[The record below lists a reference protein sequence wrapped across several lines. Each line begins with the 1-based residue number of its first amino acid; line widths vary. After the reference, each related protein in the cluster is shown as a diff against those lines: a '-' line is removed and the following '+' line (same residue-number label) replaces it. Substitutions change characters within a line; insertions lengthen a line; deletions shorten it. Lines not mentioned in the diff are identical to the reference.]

1 MTDRKGSFKKKDE
14 SFDETE
20 EKVSEYL
27 EFIKKVTE
35 TPVDTQNIQN
45 NEPIDYIRP
54 SDREPTDLKFILQDE
69 KTHAIKIAL
78 LGDGGVGKTSIRKN
92 YLGEAFS
99 SEYLLTLGA
108 DFAMKT
114 TQYESKSIKFQ
125 IWDLSGQ
132 LRFSQVR
139 QGYYN
144 GCFGGILIFDR
155 TRPETLENTMNWLT
169 ELWKN
174 SGKGPV
180 PFLILG
186 NKSDLEPGNNELDKK
201 ARLWAKTFSEETENL
216 KGFSVSYLQ
225 TSAKTGHNIEQAFN
239 LLAKQIFAWIDFQ
252 G

>member
-1 MTDRKGSFKKKDE
+1 MTPPNKKKPPSD
-14 SFDETE
+14 
-20 EKVSEYL
+20 EKVKDYL
-27 EFIKKVTE
+27 EFIKKVSE
-35 TPVDTQNIQN
+35 TPVSTEDITSVDNG
-45 NEPIDYIRP
+45 YTRP
-54 SDREPTDLKFILQDE
+54 ADRDPADLKFQVPDE
-69 KTHAIKIAL
+69 QTHAIKIAL
-78 LGDGGVGKTSIRKN
+78 LGDGAVGKTSLRKS

-114 TQYESKSIKFQ
+114 TKFEDKNIKFQ

-155 TRPETLENTMNWLT
+155 TRPETLENTMHWLT

-186 NKSDLEPGNNELDKK
+186 NKSDLVDKNNKLDKK
-201 ARLWAKTFSEETENL
+201 AHLWAKTFTEETKDL
-216 KGFSVSYLQ
+216 KGFEVSYLQ
-225 TSAKTGHNIEQAFN
+225 TSAKTGLNVEEAFN
-239 LLAKQIFAWIDFQ
+239 LLAKNIFAWMDNFSKESP
-252 G
+252 